1 MINMQ
6 LLLLKSIIYICKR
19 TVTLKNYN
27 SMRFKT
33 YPLQLAFVTAVSL
46 LACTSCDKNS
56 TVLDGDNL
64 PKPIKINLRLT
75 EQEMLKSDHSF
86 AFEFFEKVFVEES
99 ADKDKN
105 FMVSPLSLS
114 MALAMTWNGADGETK
129 DAIQKTLKL
138 SQFKND
144 EEINQYYKK
153 LRDALL
159 KTDPSTKLAIA
170 NSIWTNRN
178 VPIKPEFISA
188 NKDYFS
194 STVESADFTD
204 VNTVNRINRWAAD
217 NTNNLI
223 DHVLDKT
230 NPMDLMYLLNAIYF
244 KGIWTSK
251 FDPKNTS
258 KKPFTCENGTVKS
271 VEMMHQ
277 KSDFNYTGNQ
287 TFQMVQ
293 LPYGNQAFSML
304 LLLPNEGKKITDITA
319 ILQNN
324 DAWSSLKSG
333 LSNTQ
338 VDIFMPR
345 FKTEYSK
352 RLNDVLKNM
361 GMEIAFKPG
370 QANFSRMSDISAFIS
385 FVDQFTYINTD
396 EVGTE
401 AAAVTVVGVELTSYQ
416 PPKTVTFNANRPFI
430 YIIQENSTGSILFM
444 GAVKGFNE

>member
-1 MINMQ
+1 
-6 LLLLKSIIYICKR
+6 
-19 TVTLKNYN
+19 
-27 SMRFKT
+27 MRFKT

-324 DAWSSLKSG
+324 DALSSLKSG

>member
-1 MINMQ
+1 
-6 LLLLKSIIYICKR
+6 
-19 TVTLKNYN
+19 
-27 SMRFKT
+27 MRFKT

-46 LACTSCDKNS
+46 LACTSYDKNS

-170 NSIWTNRN
+170 NSIWANRN
-178 VPIKPEFISA
+178 VPIKPEFIRA

-204 VNTVNRINRWAAD
+204 VNTANRINRWAAD